1 MSSASEAL
9 RRMGKEKLAL
19 STERRQMVFD
29 WLDSVTDPKL
39 IEVHCA
45 RSRTD
50 LPRQINS
57 KWSVAYS
64 LGAALRNPRIK
75 KRGPPGL
82 PSMAK
87 KQVRHKTLSPSTSHT
102 PRGFGV
108 FRQLYSRRPSPL
120 LCPSPQTATAVSA
133 TTNCRR
139 HSSICPGLSLTP
151 HYQPQHHPH
160 HSPQRPRASPMLHRH
175 RRRIR

>member
-57 KWSVAYS
+57 KWSVAYCAYC
-64 LGAALRNPRIK
+64 GVFHDIYEAFTREQRAAGPEERFCKAWSNPRSRANFQK
-75 KRGPPGL
+75 GRGGCTMWPH
-82 PSMAK
+82 M
-87 KQVRHKTLSPSTSHT
+87 
-102 PRGFGV
+102 
-108 FRQLYSRRPSPL
+108 
-120 LCPSPQTATAVSA
+120 A
-133 TTNCRR
+133 TTGKGNILEIAKDRR
-139 HSSICPGLSLTP
+139 WAFTLVNVPGET
-151 HYQPQHHPH
+151 
-160 HSPQRPRASPMLHRH
+160 R
-175 RRRIR
+175 